1 MDSNGSI
8 SPLGRQYVNATADQ
22 NLSSSAAKGGRPSM
36 DTWMAVLVGQSALLV
51 WMFGLC

>member
-1 MDSNGSI
+1 MDSNGGI

-22 NLSSSAAKGGRPSM
+22 NLSSSAAKGGHPFM
-36 DTWMAVLVGQSALLV
+36 DTWVAVLVGQSALV